1 MGPRSSGPRDDQDA
15 NLTHMGDE
23 GGEGKSLL
31 TMRELKVEEEGGG
44 GVLTPRHLLD
54 LVRAVA
60 SLHARGYVHGDIRGA
75 NVVVGLAGEVRV
87 ALAPGDD
94 PLGTRV
100 GLGDDD
106 RVLHSTLIDFD
117 WCGKPG
123 VDTYPVDFN
132 YKVKDVTRHGDARAG
147 KVMEEAHDWVALANV
162 IRWLVG
168 NQGASKAV
176 ERLASDL
183 EELASRGD
191 DGVIDGVASWWGG
204 YEGGESVGLLV
215 RKRTGGTGSPPM
227 NPKPRVI
234 QESTSALSLSQLIGA
249 GHKRSRS
256 GGEGSSGSGSGSG
269 SGTSDVGGGTR
280 RKKQKGLGQLGPGP
294 LGE

>member
-1 MGPRSSGPRDDQDA
+1 
-15 NLTHMGDE
+15 MGDE

-54 LVRAVA
+54 LVRAVV

-75 NVVVGLAGEVRV
+75 NVVVGLTGEVRV

-94 PLGTRV
+94 PLGKRV

-147 KVMEEAHDWVALANV
+147 RVMEEAHDWVALADV
-162 IRWLVG
+162 IRRLVG
-168 NQGASKAV
+168 NQGGEAVKRLASLL
-176 ERLASDL
+176 ERLASD
-183 EELASRGD
+183 
-191 DGVIDGVASWWGG
+191 DGVVDGVASWWGE
-204 YEGGESVGLLV
+204 YGG
-215 RKRTGGTGSPPM
+215 
-227 NPKPRVI
+227 
-234 QESTSALSLSQLIGA
+234 SQLGA
-249 GHKRSRS
+249 RHKRSRS
-256 GGEGSSGSGSGSG
+256 GGGGSSGGATSG
-269 SGTSDVGGGTR
+269 
-280 RKKQKGLGQLGPGP
+280 RKKQKGLGQ
-294 LGE
+294 